1 MRAFAPEPPSLLSAL
16 SSPYGGQKA
25 SSKDL
30 ETFPAMRLITILGL
44 LIAALLTGAC
54 KQGETA
60 VDRATREGILIMG
73 NTSEPKGLD
82 PHIVSGVLES
92 NIIRALFEGLVVGH
106 PSKDGVALPGV
117 AEKWYPTDPQKP
129 DEWVFELRKDASWSD
144 GTPLT
149 AEDFLFSFRR
159 ILSPSLASDYSF
171 MLYYIEDAEP
181 YHKSQRSYLTC
192 RNDESF
198 PVPWETLK
206 KVDFGPNENGKTS
219 FNKKGLD
226 HLTAEQIRALQ
237 LDPVLFQWPEDVPP
251 EVREILIQ
259 KNLEFA
265 DSGRELW
272 ELINF
277 GASAPDPHTLR
288 VKLNS
293 PIAFLP
299 EITKHY
305 TWYPVP
311 KHSILK
317 HGRIGDRF
325 TDWTKPKNIVSNGA
339 FILSSWKFNDHIQV
353 ERNPRYWDSDNVG
366 INGIRYLPISNL
378 YTEDRMYFD
387 GQMHVTYTLA
397 PELIEYARQR
407 YPDQVRNELYLG
419 TYFIRANVTREPF
432 TDPRVRMAFSKAIDQ
447 QSLITN
453 VLKGGQKPA
462 GGLVP
467 PFGEYRP
474 AKTVGFDPEG
484 ARRLLAE
491 AGYPGGA
498 GIPEIEFLTTDKET
512 SKANAEALQAMW
524 KDNLGV
530 SIRIRQMEWTSYI
543 TTMFEKDYGLA
554 AGGWIGDYL
563 DPLTFLD
570 MWMKDGGNN
579 RTGWHNE
586 EFEAL
591 LKKAGNTGDPQERYR
606 VLEEAEALFLS
617 ESPILPLYWYTRNY
631 LIHPDVKGWDPLI
644 LDNHPYK
651 FLRLERASNPSLKNL
666 GR

>member
-1 MRAFAPEPPSLLSAL
+1 MRIINILCLLA
-16 SSPYGGQKA
+16 
-25 SSKDL
+25 
-30 ETFPAMRLITILGL
+30 
-44 LIAALLTGAC
+44 AALFTGAC

-129 DEWVFELRKDASWSD
+129 DEWVFELRKDARWSD

-149 AEDFLFSFRR
+149 AEDFLFSYRR

-171 MLYYIEDAEP
+171 MLYYIIGAEDF
-181 YHKSQRSYLTC
+181 HK
-192 RNDESF
+192 
-198 PVPWETLK
+198 
-206 KVDFGPNENGKTS
+206 GKTTDFS
-219 FNKKGLD
+219 
-226 HLTAEQIRALQ
+226 TVQ
-237 LDPVLFQWPEDVPP
+237 V
-251 EVREILIQ
+251 
-259 KNLEFA
+259 
-265 DSGRELW
+265 
-272 ELINF
+272 
-277 GASAPDPHTLR
+277 SAPDPHTLR

-305 TWYPVP
+305 AWFPVP

-317 HGRIGDRF
+317 HGRIGDRV

-339 FILSSWKFNDHIQV
+339 FILTSWKFNDHIQV
-353 ERNPRYWDSDNVG
+353 ERNPRYWDSSNVG

-387 GQMHVTYTLA
+387 GQMHITYTLA
-397 PELIEYARQR
+397 PELIEYSRDR
-407 YPDQVRNELYLG
+407 YPNQVRNELYLG

-432 TDPRVRMAFSKAIDQ
+432 TDPRVRIAFSKAIDQ

-467 PFGEYRP
+467 PFGDYRP
-474 AKTVGFDPEG
+474 AKTIGFDPEG
-484 ARRLLAE
+484 ARQLLAE
-491 AGYPGGA
+491 AGYPGGK

-554 AGGWIGDYL
+554 AGGWIGDYM

-570 MWMKDGGNN
+570 MWMKNGGNN

-586 EFEAL
+586 EFESL
-591 LKKAGNTGDPQERYR
+591 LKKASNTGDPQLRYR

-651 FLRLERASNPSLKNL
+651 FLRLERSPNLSLQNPD
-666 GR
+666 R